1 MPAQNYQNELEQQI
15 PYRLNAVDM
24 LHLALKMRKA
34 WHRPPMQ
41 IKVNGIVMVEGNL
54 NGFTNPAIEAG
65 ILHGRAL
72 LEFLGLRSTSQNELV
87 KITDDKRRDSDIGI
101 EKFETASGKLEI
113 ITPEEAVRNHHCDED
128 NAEAALLAVLRIANK
143 GIAHITD
150 ELGQNPFD
158 VDLLLTASRII
169 PQLVI
174 RSLYVPLGLP
184 APEYQ
189 IASRARDDF

>member
-1 MPAQNYQNELEQQI
+1 MPIQNYRHELENQI
-15 PYRLNAVDM
+15 PHRLNAVDM
-24 LHLALKMRKA
+24 LHLALKMRVA
-34 WHRPPMQ
+34 WNRPAMQ
-41 IKVNGIVMVEGNL
+41 ITVNGVVMVEGNL

-72 LEFLGLRSTSQNELV
+72 LEFLGLRSTRQNELV
-87 KITDDKRRDSDIGI
+87 KITDRRVAGDIGI
-101 EKFETASGKLEI
+101 ENFETASGKLKK

-128 NAEAALLAVLRIANK
+128 NAKGAFLAVIRIANK

-150 ELGQNPFD
+150 ELGQNPRDFN
-158 VDLLLTASRII
+158 LILTASQII

-174 RSLYVPLGLP
+174 RSVYVPLGLP